1 MAAADKAP
9 ATKQPARKIK
19 VRATQTG
26 HYDLKRYR
34 EGNVFMVD
42 EAAFSEKWMERVAAR
57 TPESIT
63 TGKQE
68 LARRSHEISEE
79 RAGGGASA
87 GDGDLETI

>member
-9 ATKQPARKIK
+9 AAAKPARKIK

-26 HYDLKRYR
+26 YIDLKRYR
-34 EGNVFMVD
+34 ENNVFIVD
-42 EAAFSEKWMERVAAR
+42 EAAFSEKWMERVSAR

-68 LARRSHEISEE
+68 LERRTHEISEE
-79 RAGGGASA
+79 RSGGAV
-87 GDGDLETI
+87 GDLETI